1 MELNVV
7 MRKYIA
13 LDRQF
18 FPVIESHKDSEELDV
33 SLSLGI
39 NDADNW
45 KSLLSEY
52 RTVILAEAGAGKTVE
67 LKEMA
72 SKLSNE
78 GKLSFFIRIEDIDR
92 NFDDAF
98 EIGDEDEF
106 EDWLN
111 SNGEAW
117 FFLDSVDEAK
127 LAHPRAFEKAI
138 KRFAKGIEKGAKR
151 AHIYISS
158 RPYSWRAKSDRAL
171 VDVHLFYPSTS
182 PQEDDDKNKHPKS
195 ALNVYSLRPLNR
207 TMVYTYC
214 IESGVRN
221 IDELLDEVERLGLWN
236 LAERP
241 FDLDIIIT
249 KWLDDQSLDGRLHLL
264 QHSVD
269 VRLNEVHNNARK
281 PLNLDKAREGA
292 QRLAAAV
299 ILTGNVGIN
308 VPDVEKVKQGIDA
321 DIILYDWEREDV
333 KSLLECALFNDIIY
347 GAVRFRH
354 RDIRELLA
362 AQFFAGLLKEE
373 GLRSQVESYFIKEV
387 FGETVVTPLFRPI
400 LPWLILFDDRL
411 RAKILAIKPEIALE
425 EGDPS
430 QLPLSVRRQ
439 ILSDVIAQIANDTDG
454 HSARDNAAIAR
465 IAQSDL
471 TKDVLNLIHKY
482 ADNDDAIFFLGRL
495 VWQGKMSACTEPLV
509 EISVSSERNKY
520 ARIASVR
527 AVLTCG
533 DEEQKALVWQEIISR
548 GEIPR
553 DLLSE
558 LVDHTVPD
566 ENSIK
571 YLVESIHH
579 SAEPK
584 RFESSM
590 LDRALHDFIER
601 AEIKLIP
608 ELLKGLGSYLDV
620 APFVERRD
628 CRVSEQYAWLFS
640 SAIKCLEKLLVNRDP
655 FVLSEVSLSILAN
668 AGALQFWRE
677 GDLDDIEH
685 DLGNLVPQW
694 QELNDALYWYSIEK
708 ARKYL
713 SEQDKPLTDDWSI
726 SYLKHFWAFNR
737 DDFSRLVS
745 FVNTRLEQDDRLV
758 ALNAAF
764 RLYQQLGS
772 PVNMLE
778 ELRIAVFGE
787 EILVSRLE
795 SLLNPITPESMLR
808 YEAKQSK
815 YRQKAEKKRKKQ
827 ESSRIGWIQSL
838 QQNPSQIT
846 TPKVKSGEITNNH
859 VWLLS
864 ELEKDSSGTSRRSAS
879 QWERLAPEFGLEV
892 ANAYKEFCIRHWHN
906 FRPQLH
912 SEEKIGNSIPY
923 ALLLGLAGLE
933 IQASED
939 STFPKSLSSKDLTTL
954 LRYITWDING
964 FPSWLEVVHRDYPE
978 ETNNAILKEVFW
990 ELENNSKAKE
1000 VSSHILHDLV
1010 YHAPWLKQHLAG
1022 AVFEYLISSGN
1033 LIQANKEYCLR
1044 LLIEGGISAEQLS
1057 LLAQKYISASQGDTH
1072 ETAWWYALL
1081 VDSEPNRGIPE
1092 LEEWLATLDPELA
1105 TNAAEVFME
1114 ALLGGRSS
1122 HRSLYNVGRF
1132 KVVAHLRALYI
1143 LMHKYIR
1150 VSEDLKRAGTGVYSP
1165 TTRDH
1170 AQEARDMLFN
1180 YLVEIPSK
1188 ESYYALTQL
1197 IEDHPDESHRPWMR
1211 KNAYKMAE
1219 AYGDAPLW
1227 SDNQFKEFHKT
1238 KQIFPESHRQLFEL
1252 GVQQILSI
1260 KDWVENGNDS
1270 PWMTWQRAT
1279 KENEV
1284 RTLIA
1289 AELRKSA
1296 NGYYTIAE
1304 EPELANEQRM
1314 DIWLAN
1320 PKVTSPVP
1328 IELKLL
1334 DKGWSGPE
1342 LCERLRNQL
1351 VGDYL
1356 REGTAGCGVFLL
1368 VSQKST
1374 KYWKIGGKRVGAD
1387 KLASALKDYWKS
1399 IAHGY
1404 VGIDEIEVIVIDMNK
1419 RALVSDS

>member
-1 MELNVV
+1 

-39 NDADNW
+39 NKADNW
-45 KSLLSEY
+45 KSLLNEY

-67 LKEMA
+67 FMEMA

-111 SNGEAW
+111 SNDEAW

-158 RPYSWRAKSDRAL
+158 RPYSWRAKSDKAL

-195 ALNVYSLRPLNR
+195 ALNVYSLRPLNQ

-214 IESGVRN
+214 IESGVKN

-308 VPDVEKVKQGIDA
+308 VPDAEKVKQGIDA

-333 KSLLECALFNDIIY
+333 KSLLECGLFNDIIY

-373 GLRSQVESYFIKEV
+373 GLRSQIESYFIREV

-439 ILSDVIAQIANDTDG
+439 ILSDVIAQIANDTDD

-465 IAQSDL
+465 IAQPDL

-495 VWQGKMSACTEPLV
+495 VWQGKMSACTEPLI
-509 EISVSSERNKY
+509 EISVSSKRDKY

-566 ENSIK
+566 EDSIK

-579 SAEPK
+579 
-584 RFESSM
+584 
-590 LDRALHDFIER
+590 
-601 AEIKLIP
+601 
-608 ELLKGLGSYLDV
+608 V
-620 APFVERRD
+620 
-628 CRVSEQYAWLFS
+628 
-640 SAIKCLEKLLVNRDP
+640 
-655 FVLSEVSLSILAN
+655 
-668 AGALQFWRE
+668 
-677 GDLDDIEH
+677 
-685 DLGNLVPQW
+685 
-694 QELNDALYWYSIEK
+694 
-708 ARKYL
+708 
-713 SEQDKPLTDDWSI
+713 
-726 SYLKHFWAFNR
+726 
-737 DDFSRLVS
+737 
-745 FVNTRLEQDDRLV
+745 
-758 ALNAAF
+758 
-764 RLYQQLGS
+764 
-772 PVNMLE
+772 
-778 ELRIAVFGE
+778 
-787 EILVSRLE
+787 
-795 SLLNPITPESMLR
+795 
-808 YEAKQSK
+808 
-815 YRQKAEKKRKKQ
+815 
-827 ESSRIGWIQSL
+827 
-838 QQNPSQIT
+838 
-846 TPKVKSGEITNNH
+846 
-859 VWLLS
+859 
-864 ELEKDSSGTSRRSAS
+864 
-879 QWERLAPEFGLEV
+879 
-892 ANAYKEFCIRHWHN
+892 
-906 FRPQLH
+906 
-912 SEEKIGNSIPY
+912 
-923 ALLLGLAGLE
+923 
-933 IQASED
+933 
-939 STFPKSLSSKDLTTL
+939 
-954 LRYITWDING
+954 
-964 FPSWLEVVHRDYPE
+964 
-978 ETNNAILKEVFW
+978 
-990 ELENNSKAKE
+990 
-1000 VSSHILHDLV
+1000 
-1010 YHAPWLKQHLAG
+1010 
-1022 AVFEYLISSGN
+1022 
-1033 LIQANKEYCLR
+1033 
-1044 LLIEGGISAEQLS
+1044 
-1057 LLAQKYISASQGDTH
+1057 
-1072 ETAWWYALL
+1072 
-1081 VDSEPNRGIPE
+1081 
-1092 LEEWLATLDPELA
+1092 
-1105 TNAAEVFME
+1105 
-1114 ALLGGRSS
+1114 
-1122 HRSLYNVGRF
+1122 
-1132 KVVAHLRALYI
+1132 
-1143 LMHKYIR
+1143 
-1150 VSEDLKRAGTGVYSP
+1150 
-1165 TTRDH
+1165 
-1170 AQEARDMLFN
+1170 
-1180 YLVEIPSK
+1180 
-1188 ESYYALTQL
+1188 
-1197 IEDHPDESHRPWMR
+1197 
-1211 KNAYKMAE
+1211 
-1219 AYGDAPLW
+1219 
-1227 SDNQFKEFHKT
+1227 
-1238 KQIFPESHRQLFEL
+1238 
-1252 GVQQILSI
+1252 
-1260 KDWVENGNDS
+1260 
-1270 PWMTWQRAT
+1270 
-1279 KENEV
+1279 
-1284 RTLIA
+1284 
-1289 AELRKSA
+1289 
-1296 NGYYTIAE
+1296 
-1304 EPELANEQRM
+1304 
-1314 DIWLAN
+1314 
-1320 PKVTSPVP
+1320 
-1328 IELKLL
+1328 
-1334 DKGWSGPE
+1334 
-1342 LCERLRNQL
+1342 
-1351 VGDYL
+1351 
-1356 REGTAGCGVFLL
+1356 
-1368 VSQKST
+1368 
-1374 KYWKIGGKRVGAD
+1374 
-1387 KLASALKDYWKS
+1387 
-1399 IAHGY
+1399 
-1404 VGIDEIEVIVIDMNK
+1404 
-1419 RALVSDS
+1419 

>member
-1 MELNVV
+1 
-7 MRKYIA
+7 MRKYII
-13 LDRQF
+13 LERQF
-18 FPVIESHKDSEELDV
+18 FPVIESLKDSEELDV

-39 NDADNW
+39 NKADNW
-45 KSLLSEY
+45 ESLLNEY

-67 LKEMA
+67 FMEMA
-72 SKLSNE
+72 SKLLNE
-78 GKLSFFIRIEDIDR
+78 GKLSFFIRVEDIDR

-111 SNGEAW
+111 SNDEAW

-158 RPYSWRAKSDRAL
+158 RPYSWRAKSDKDL

-182 PQEDDDKNKHPKS
+182 PQEDDDKNKHPQS
-195 ALNVYSLRPLNR
+195 ALNIYSLQPLNR

-214 IESGVRN
+214 IENGVNN

-281 PLNLDKAREGA
+281 SLNLDKAREGA

-308 VPDVEKVKQGIDA
+308 VPDAEKVKQGIDA

-333 KSLLECALFNDIIY
+333 KSLLESGLFNDIIY

-362 AQFFAGLLKEE
+362 AKFFAGLLKEE
-373 GLRSQVESYFIKEV
+373 GLRSQIEPYFIREV

-411 RAKILAIKPEIALE
+411 RAKILAIKPEIAIE

-439 ILSDVIAQIANDTDG
+439 ILSDVIAQIANDTGD

-465 IAQSDL
+465 IAQPDL

-495 VWQGKMSACTEPLV
+495 VWQGKMSACIEPLIG
-509 EISVSSERNKY
+509 ISVSSKRDKY
-520 ARIASVR
+520 ARIVSVR

-533 DEEQKALVWQEIISR
+533 DEEQKDLVWQEIISR

-566 ENSIK
+566 EDSIK
-571 YLVESIHH
+571 YLVESIRHVVKF
-579 SAEPK
+579 K
-584 RFESSM
+584 RFEVSL
-590 LDRALHDFIER
+590 LDRTLLDFIER
-601 AEIKLIP
+601 TEIKLIP
-608 ELLKGLGSYLDV
+608 ELLKGLGSYLSA
-620 APFVERRD
+620 APFIERSE
-628 CRVSEQYAWLFS
+628 CKVSKQYTWLFGS
-640 SAIKCLEKLLVNRDP
+640 SIKCLEKLVVNKDP
-655 FVLSEVSLSILAN
+655 FALSELSLSTMAN
-668 AGALQFWRE
+668 VAALQYWGE
-677 GDLDDIEH
+677 GNSKDVEH
-685 DLGNLVPQW
+685 DLGHLVPEW
-694 QELNDALYWYSIEK
+694 QELNDALYWHSIEN
-708 ARKYL
+708 ARKHL
-713 SEQDKPLTDDWSI
+713 SEKDKPLTDDWSI

-745 FVNTRLEQDDRLV
+745 FVSTRIEQDDRLV

-764 RLYQQLGS
+764 RLYQQLDS

-778 ELRIAVFGE
+778 ELRIAVLGE
-787 EILVSRLE
+787 EILVLRLE
-795 SLLNPITPESMLR
+795 NLSNPITPESTLR
-808 YEAKQSK
+808 YEAKQAK
-815 YRQKAEKKRKKQ
+815 HCRQAEKKWEER
-827 ESSRIGWIQSL
+827 ESGRIEWIQSL
-838 QQNPSQIT
+838 KENPSQIT
-846 TPKVKSGEITNNH
+846 NPNVKSGEITNNH

-864 ELEKDSSGTSRRSAS
+864 ELEKNSSATSRRSAS
-879 QWERLAPEFGLEV
+879 QWERLIPEFGLQV
-892 ANAYKEFCIRHWHN
+892 ANSYKEFCMNHWRN

-912 SEEKIGNSIPY
+912 SEEEIGNSIPY
-923 ALLLGLAGLE
+923 VLLLGLAGLE
-933 IQASED
+933 IQTKED
-939 STFPKSLSSKDLTTL
+939 SNFPKYLSVEDLGTL

-964 FPSWLEVVHRDYPE
+964 FPSWFEVVHRTYPE
-978 ETNNAILKEVFW
+978 ETNKAILKEVFW
-990 ELENNSKAKE
+990 ELENNSRAKV

-1022 AVFEYLISSGN
+1022 AVFEYLISSESR
-1033 LIQANKEYCLR
+1033 IQANKEYCLR
-1044 LLIEGGISAEQLS
+1044 LLIEGGISVEQLS
-1057 LLAQKYISASQGDTH
+1057 LLAQKYISASQDDTH

-1092 LEEWLATLDPELA
+1092 LEEWLATLSPELA
-1105 TNAAEVFME
+1105 TNAAEVFMK

-1122 HRSLYNVGRF
+1122 HRSLYNVGQF
-1132 KVVAHLRALYI
+1132 KVVAHLKALYI

-1150 VSEDLKRAGTGVYSP
+1150 VSEDLKRAGTGVYMP

-1180 YLVEIPSK
+1180 HLVEIPSK

-1219 AYGDAPLW
+1219 AYGDVPLW
-1227 SDNQFKEFHKT
+1227 SDNQFKEFQKN
-1238 KQIFPESHRQLFEL
+1238 KQLFPESHRQLFEL

-1314 DIWLAN
+1314 DIWLAS
-1320 PKVTSPVP
+1320 PKVASPVP

-1356 REGTAGCGVFLL
+1356 REGTASCGVFLL

-1374 KYWKIGGKRVGAD
+1374 KHWKINGKRVGSD

-1399 IAHGY
+1399 SAHRY
-1404 VGIDEIEVIVIDMNK
+1404 VGIDEIEVITIDMNK